1 MPKLRPTPEQ
11 RECNRFS
18 DFVRGELK
26 RQGKKHS
33 DLADELNLS
42 QPTVTQKINGKV
54 VWTLPEIIQTV
65 VYLNTEYTI
74 GDMK

>member
-11 RECNRFS
+11 MECNRFS

-65 VYLNTEYTI
+65 DYLNTEYTI
-74 GDMK
+74 GG

>member
-1 MPKLRPTPEQ
+1 MPKVYLTAEE
-11 RECNRFS
+11 RECRRFS

-33 DLADELNLS
+33 DLADELNLT
-42 QPTVTQKINGKV
+42 QPTVTMKINGRI

-65 VYLNTEYTI
+65 GYLNTVYII
-74 GDMK
+74 GDTK